1 MTKSLEKLNVRERLE
16 ASKEAQKDRP
26 VGSVEV
32 VHGDARN
39 MPLAD
44 ESVDLVVTSPP
55 YFNLKKYEESQS
67 QLGDIGDFDLFVGEM
82 RKVVAECFRVL
93 KPGGRIC
100 LNTGDICLSR
110 KTHGKH
116 SVLPLHAHYQVE
128 MQKTGFDML
137 STIIW
142 EKISK
147 AGREVDKAG
156 GCLGKPYEPN
166 AVIKNDVEYILVA
179 KKPGPYRKVS
189 DQIRMMSMINK
200 EDFSKWMTQIWRMP
214 GASTKKGHPAP
225 FPLELPHRLISLY
238 SFVGDVVLDPFAGSG
253 TTGVAAKKL
262 GRNAVLVECSEQY
275 IELINQT
282 CGTHE
287 KPQAALR
294 AGRLD

>member
-1 MTKSLEKLNVRERLE
+1 MNVKDRMA
-16 ASKEAQKDRP
+16 ASILAQKERP
-26 VGSVEV
+26 LGVVEV
-32 VHGDARN
+32 IQGDAR
-39 MPLAD
+39 MIPMAD
-44 ESVDLVVTSPP
+44 ESVNLVVTSPP
-55 YFNLKKYEESQS
+55 YFNLKKYEGESAE

-82 RKVVAECFRVL
+82 RKVIVECFRVL
-93 KPGGRIC
+93 KPGGRLCI
-100 LNTGDICLSR
+100 NTGDVCLSR
-110 KTHGKH
+110 KTHGRH

-128 MQKTGFDML
+128 MGRVGFDML
-137 STIIW
+137 SSIIW

-166 AVIKNDVEYILVA
+166 AVIKNDIEYILVG

-225 FPLELPHRLISLY
+225 FPLEVPHRLISLY

-253 TTGVAAKKL
+253 TTGVAAKGL
-262 GRNAVLVECSEQY
+262 GRNAVLVECSPRY
-275 IELINQT
+275 VELIRD
-282 CGTHE
+282 
-287 KPQAALR
+287 KIK
-294 AGRLD
+294 